1 MGPFDLLRKKG
12 TKPVQAQPQHIRKQ
26 VTVTHAPIVAKSSGS
41 GSSSVHRRRSPAFE
55 AAKNRLPVKPQPV
68 LSQARR
74 LKKRPSPAQIRLE
87 SDSDDDSDRE
97 EDTEQRKKVKLS
109 AEPEVDTRRQIRSR
123 KAFSADED
131 GRFPMVHAADIAS
144 LNTSTKYKAAF
155 SQSQSTT
162 VAIQY
167 PSASQAET

>member
-12 TKPVQAQPQHIRKQ
+12 TKPIQAQPQKLRKQ
-26 VTVTHAPIVAKSSGS
+26 ITVTQVPVLTESSES
-41 GSSSVHRRRSPAFE
+41 GSSSVHRRGSPAFG
-55 AAKNRLPVKPQPV
+55 AARNRRPVKLQPV
-68 LSQARR
+68 LPQARR
-74 LKKRPSPAQIRLE
+74 SKKRPSPAQLRLQ
-87 SDSDDDSDRE
+87 SDSDDDSERE

-109 AEPEVDTRRQIRSR
+109 AEPEVDTRRQIRSL
-123 KAFSADED
+123 KAFSADQD

-155 SQSQSTT
+155 SQAQFTT